1 MALVKCDECG
11 QQVSTSARACPHCG
25 APPKAGT
32 RQRAALLA
40 AVVAGAVGVVVSATQ
55 TSGEGTWLTTAV
67 ILPLIIVAALAGLLV
82 ARLRR

>member
-1 MALVKCDECG
+1 
-11 QQVSTSARACPHCG
+11 
-25 APPKAGT
+25 
-32 RQRAALLA
+32 LLA